1 MADGSPWLAMDR
13 DSVRTSDR
21 DGRLH
26 VAVSHISK
34 ANVCPYF
41 GREIPDNRALGLDP
55 DKVYYL
61 LRDPKEMAK
70 PETVASANNLPILSE
85 HVPVTAKTYDGHQP
99 ELVVGS
105 TGTDAAWADPYMDNS
120 MVFWAKAAVE
130 GIDTEVKKELS
141 SAYYYRADMT
151 PGVFK
156 GVRHDGVMRDIFFNH
171 LCQVTDGRAGDDV
184 VVMDSALVQ
193 QPQGSWTTAATDSK
207 EKTMT
212 KTVLTR
218 KAALVQG
225 AMMGFL
231 APKLALDAQ
240 IDYAAILKGVGPKN
254 YKARKPGI
262 VAAIK
267 KATDGKL
274 AQDADIDDFH
284 KLLDSLDDT
293 AVAEAT
299 ADDEEKPLLEAG
311 EPLDGDE
318 PAGGMDDDPC
328 AKVLALLDDKVPAD
342 VLGQIKSILQ
352 PPAAAQD
359 EENEDNAERPT
370 ENDGGANPGTG
381 AADEEEEEM
390 KVTPAAMDA
399 AIKAAVGKVRKD
411 QSALRDAEAF
421 VRPWV
426 GEVVAM
432 DSAEEVLRSAAKA
445 LGVDSAD
452 TIHVSALKTV
462 ISMQPKP
469 GARPT
474 RQPTV
479 AMDAASAKSY
489 AERFPGADQIRSL

>member
-1 MADGSPWLAMDR
+1 MDDGSWLIALDR
-13 DSVRTSDR
+13 DSMRVSDR
-21 DGRLH
+21 DGRMH

-70 PETVASANNLPILSE
+70 PETVASFNNLPILSE
-85 HVPVTAKTYDGHQP
+85 HVPVTARTYDGHKP

-105 TGTDAAWADPYMDNS
+105 TGTDAAWNDPYMDNS
-120 MVFWAKAAVE
+120 LVFWAKAAVE
-130 GIDTEVKKELS
+130 GIETEVKKELS

-156 GVRHDGVMRDIFFNH
+156 GVRYDGVMRDIFANH

-193 QPQGSWTTAATDSK
+193 KPQGSWTTAAPDSK
-207 EKTMT
+207 ETKMT

-225 AMMGFL
+225 AVMAFL

-240 IDYAAILKGVGPKN
+240 IDYAGVLKGVGPKN

-262 VAAIK
+262 IAAIK

-293 AVAEAT
+293 AVAEAIEP
-299 ADDEEKPLLEAG
+299 AAEDDILTAG
-311 EPLDGDE
+311 EPIDGDE

-328 AKVLALLDDKVPAD
+328 AQVMALLEDKVPSD

-359 EENEDNAERPT
+359 EDET
-370 ENDGGANPGTG
+370 EEEKKAREAQEAAASGGAN
-381 AADEEEEEM
+381 DEDDDEM

-411 QSALRDAEAF
+411 QTALREAEAF

-426 GEVVAM
+426 GELVAM
-432 DSAEEVLRSAAKA
+432 DSAEQVFRATAKA
-445 LGVDSAD
+445 LRIDGAD
-452 TIHVSALKTV
+452 TIHASALKTV

-469 GARPT
+469 GARRVDNEP
-474 RQPTV
+474 RV
-479 AMDAASAKSY
+479 AMDAAAAASY
-489 AERFPGADQIRSL
+489 AERFPGANSIRSL